1 MDGFIDIIGYEE
13 LYKINNEGNIWSVR
27 FKKILKGRIHTHGY
41 LRVCLCKENITKD
54 FYIHR
59 LVAQHFLPNPNN
71 YLIIDHLDNNKKNN
85 LASNL
90 RWTTSSENNRNI
102 KVKKLSSV
110 NERNISITRD
120 NTFQV
125 RFKSNNKYILNK
137 IFKTLDEAIIARD
150 TFKKENNLITS

>member
-1 MDGFIDIIGYEE
+1 MEGFINIIDYEKF
-13 LYKINNEGNIWSVR
+13 YKINNEGQVWSER
-27 FKKILKGRIHTHGY
+27 QKKMLKGRIHTQGY
-41 LRVCLCKENITKD
+41 LRVSLCKENTIKD

-71 YLIIDHLDNNKKNN
+71 FIIIDHIDNNKKNN
-85 LASNL
+85 LVDNL

-102 KVKKLSSV
+102 KIKKLAST

-125 RFKSNNKYILNK
+125 RFKANHKYIFNNF
-137 IFKTLDEAIIARD
+137 FKTIEEAIIARD
-150 TFKKENNLITS
+150 NFKKENNLIS

>member
-1 MDGFIDIIGYEE
+1 MDGFIDIIGYEK
-13 LYKINNEGNIWSVR
+13 LYKINNEGSVWSVR
-27 FKKILKGRIHTHGY
+27 FKKILKGRIHSHGY
-41 LRVCLCKENITKD
+41 LRVILCKENTTKD

-59 LVAQHFLPNPNN
+59 LVAQHFIPNPNN
-71 YLIIDHLDNNKKNN
+71 YLIIDHIDNNKKNN

-137 IFKTLDEAIIARD
+137 FFKTLDEAIIARD